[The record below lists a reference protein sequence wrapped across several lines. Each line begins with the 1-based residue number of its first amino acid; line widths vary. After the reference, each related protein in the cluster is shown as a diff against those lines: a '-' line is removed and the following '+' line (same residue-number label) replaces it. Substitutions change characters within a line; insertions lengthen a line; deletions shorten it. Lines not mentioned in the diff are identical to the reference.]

1 MKTNTICGYP
11 GGKTKLLKEIL
22 PIIESYYLN
31 NPQCKS
37 YYEPLFGMGAI
48 GIELL
53 KNPKIENYY
62 FADSDASLMAMWFT
76 VIDQPSALID
86 KLENYTP
93 SVEKF
98 FEFRDE
104 LTKVV
109 DVPLGQ
115 EAILDMAFKKI
126 VLHQTSFS
134 SVGMCG
140 SVHGGI
146 KQDISKVGDRYNP
159 SNLKIKINNI
169 NNLCKQKNVQ
179 FQHINFFD
187 NLDKIYDNTFTYL
200 DPPYVNMGKRVY
212 KDYFE
217 LESHYKLKAYI
228 DKMRPTSWLLSY
240 DNNDFIK
247 ELYKDC
253 EIKELAMIYTIT
265 VNKRSQARSELLI
278 RNKEGSD

>member
-1 MKTNTICGYP
+1 MKTNTVIGYP
-11 GGKTKLLKEIL
+11 GGKSKLKKEIL
-22 PIIESYYLN
+22 PIIENYFDK
-31 NPQCKS
+31 NPMCKS
-37 YYEPLFGMGAI
+37 YYEPLFGAGAI

-104 LTKVV
+104 LVKVV

-134 SVGMCG
+134 SMGMRG

-228 DKMRPTSWLLSY
+228 VKMRPTSWLLSY

-265 VNKRSQARSELLI
+265 ANNRSQASELLI